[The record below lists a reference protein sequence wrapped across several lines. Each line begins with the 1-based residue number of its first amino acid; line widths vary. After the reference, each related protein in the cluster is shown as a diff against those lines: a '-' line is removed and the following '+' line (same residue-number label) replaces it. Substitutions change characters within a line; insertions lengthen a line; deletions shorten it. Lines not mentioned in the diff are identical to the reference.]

1 MPQHSMRKIR
11 VGHSPD
17 ADDAFMFYALAKAK
31 IPLNGFSIEHVIEDI
46 ETLNRRAF
54 QAELEVTALSCHAFA
69 LVSDR
74 YQLIP
79 YGASVGEGYGP
90 VLVERNISK
99 CTGFS
104 SPPPNCKPG
113 TFGNVPKYS
122 QLLRGKRV
130 ALPGRYTTAFLV
142 LQIYESGFTPVFV
155 PFDQIFRALEK
166 GEADFGLLIHE
177 GQLTY
182 KEFGFEKVVDLG
194 EWWAE
199 EYRLPLPLGINAI
212 RRDLSEEEKTGFTN
226 LFKQSLDYAMSHR
239 EEALRY
245 ALEFGRGIDTRRGDR
260 FVEMYVNDYSLDLGE
275 KGRRALELLFE
286 LGWKKGLLPRRI
298 RTEHFQMY
306 RV

>member
-17 ADDAFMFYALAKAK
+17 ADDAFMFYALAKGK
-31 IPLNGFSIEHVIEDI
+31 IPLNGFSVEHVIEDI

-69 LVSDR
+69 LVWDR

-90 VLVERNISK
+90 VVVRKSHVIASEEPLNDVR
-99 CTGFS
+99 G
-104 SPPPNCKPG
+104 
-113 TFGNVPKYS
+113 
-122 QLLRGKRV
+122 LLRGKCV
-130 ALPGRYTTAFLV
+130 ALPGRYTTAFLA

-155 PFDQIFRALEK
+155 PFDQIFQALEK

-182 KEFGFEKVVDLG
+182 KEFGFEKIVDLG

-260 FVEMYVNDYSLDLGE
+260 FVGMYVNDYSLDLGE

-286 LGWKKGLLPRRI
+286 LGWKKGLLPRPLSVG
-298 RTEHFQMY
+298 Q
-306 RV
+306 V